1 MDLNTLLNVILAL
14 VEKYNTLSF
23 SMTREEL
30 QRIRDEL
37 SALNVTL
44 ANLNA
49 DYYEDAAQAEFL
61 RKIGVAKKAE
71 ELQKDRKAASSTRA
85 DKMAM
90 IECEHLFINEI
101 AADATNTR
109 CRLIREQKNKVVN
122 AIASRLHIPSTT
134 NES

>member
-49 DYYEDAAQAEFL
+49 DY
-61 RKIGVAKKAE
+61 
-71 ELQKDRKAASSTRA
+71 
-85 DKMAM
+85 
-90 IECEHLFINEI
+90 
-101 AADATNTR
+101 
-109 CRLIREQKNKVVN
+109 
-122 AIASRLHIPSTT
+122 
-134 NES
+134 